1 MRARLVVSLT
11 ALRDCREV
19 DRDSPGDGLCETNDC
34 LLKALHMLAACPEF
48 WPNVTSIGPNTW
60 AEPSRQCT
68 ADCAEHFIDY
78 YEDRCWVWL
87 DEALFCDGFGG
98 APFLADCPPKS
109 AMRMDSNR
117 FADECRALTESWI
130 ESTWFFTLVVAVTC
144 AVVGFGTMKLIRKQ
158 EKAKSG
164 PGRTESDVTDLR
176 SSFGGRK
183 SNQAAELR

>member
-1 MRARLVVSLT
+1 MCLV
-11 ALRDCREV
+11 
-19 DRDSPGDGLCETNDC
+19 PGPAVTRHIHGKAFTSNMPRVC
-34 LLKALHMLAACPEF
+34 LLP
-48 WPNVTSIGPNTW
+48 
-60 AEPSRQCT
+60 AES
-68 ADCAEHFIDY
+68 FS
-78 YEDRCWVWL
+78 
-87 DEALFCDGFGG
+87 
-98 APFLADCPPKS
+98 PFLADCPPKS